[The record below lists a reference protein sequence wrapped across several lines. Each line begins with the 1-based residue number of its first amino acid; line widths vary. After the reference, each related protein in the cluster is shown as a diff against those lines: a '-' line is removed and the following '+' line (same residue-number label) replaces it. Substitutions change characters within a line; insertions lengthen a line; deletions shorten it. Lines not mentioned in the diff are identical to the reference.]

1 MSIIHGERKNNHGV
15 KKTKLLSMLL
25 LTLCCSLFSSSIYA
39 MQQYALNCPGRGDMT
54 VSITDYV
61 ITTLLWSEGFIVAPR
76 PASYTDKSGD
86 VLTVYQF
93 RNNEMLLVNK
103 IKNRYFFIYRDE
115 NKSQKEVECI
125 KGPNQR
131 IAVKWAN
138 G

>member
-1 MSIIHGERKNNHGV
+1 MSVNHGERNSPSII
-15 KKTKLLSMLL
+15 KKSKLLITLL
-25 LTLCCSLFSSSIYA
+25 LTLLSPTISA
-39 MQQYALNCPGRGDMT
+39 MQQYQLTCPGRGEMT
-54 VSITDYV
+54 VSNTDYV
-61 ITTLLWSEGFIVAPR
+61 ITTLLWDDGFIVAPR
-76 PASYTDKSGD
+76 PATYTDKSGN